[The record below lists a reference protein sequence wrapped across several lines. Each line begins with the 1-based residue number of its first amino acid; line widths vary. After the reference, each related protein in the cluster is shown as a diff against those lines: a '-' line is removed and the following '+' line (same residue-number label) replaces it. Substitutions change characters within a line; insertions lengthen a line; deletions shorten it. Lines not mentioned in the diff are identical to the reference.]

1 MMEVDA
7 IVQAVNETNTI
18 LREYST
24 IEQHMQQLELFLG
37 FMVVQMM
44 IILFIAIRRRGH
56 KKIMW
61 GDTYGR
67 SIISYW

>member
-44 IILFIAIRRRGH
+44 MILFIAIRRRGH
-56 KKIMW
+56 KKIM
-61 GDTYGR
+61 
-67 SIISYW
+67 